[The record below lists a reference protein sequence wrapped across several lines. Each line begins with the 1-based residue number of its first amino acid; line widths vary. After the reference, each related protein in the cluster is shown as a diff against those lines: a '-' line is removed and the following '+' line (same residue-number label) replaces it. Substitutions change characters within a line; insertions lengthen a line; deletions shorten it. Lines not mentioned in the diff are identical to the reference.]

1 MSKRKIVLSTGA
13 ILVGLAAVY
22 LFFSA
27 SLTGLPSGTNAT
39 SGTVPSSE
47 NIIETNPAGA
57 HSPGGEEAVACET
70 DIENTALRKI
80 QRTAAKPAQPPQVN
94 TTFIGTAAELIFYL
108 ILIVAMVVGLL
119 FVLKKIIPGSHRIF
133 DSPAIEIIGKS
144 HISQKQAIYLAK
156 LGRRILVLGV
166 SENSV
171 NLLTEMDDADEVNG
185 IRAINA
191 QGGKESVTNAFK
203 SVFKHKQ
210 GELTA
215 AGASHG
221 KTVQGELDKIQ
232 SMVDDWEAGYS
243 PLHNRQAGVECE
255 T

>member
-27 SLTGLPSGTNAT
+27 SLTGLPSGTNGT

-47 NIIETNPAGA
+47 NIMETSPAGA

-70 DIENTALRKI
+70 DIENTALRQI
-80 QRTAAKPAQPPQVN
+80 QRAAKPAQPPQVN

-144 HISQKQAIYLAK
+144 HLSQKQAIYLAK
-156 LGRRILVLGV
+156 LGRRLLVLGV
-166 SENSV
+166 AENSV
-171 NLLTEMDDADEVNG
+171 NLLAEMDDADEINS

-203 SVFKHKQ
+203 SVFKRKQ

-215 AGASHG
+215 AGASHD

-243 PLHNRQAGVECE
+243 SLHDRQAGVECE